1 MFQKLLSNKI
11 FRYFIAAGLATVV
24 DVVVYFITYNFIL
37 SKRDFAITEIIV
49 VSAPSISLVISFSCG
64 LFTNFV
70 ISKYYVFT
78 ESNIRGRH
86 QLMRYVM
93 VALFIL
99 MLNYFFMSLLIRGLG
114 WYPTIARVVSA
125 LTIGAASF
133 VIHKVFSFKVQRTE

>member
-1 MFQKLLSNKI
+1 MIQKILNNKV

-24 DVVVYFITYNFIL
+24 DVVVYFITYNYIL
-37 SKRDFAITEIIV
+37 FKQDFSITDVIV

-64 LFTNFV
+64 LLTNFV

-99 MLNYFFMSLLIRGLG
+99 MLNYFCMSFLIKGLG
-114 WYPTIARVVSA
+114 WYPTVSRIASA
-125 LTIGAASF
+125 LSIGLLSF
-133 VIHKVFSFKVQRTE
+133 VIHKVFSFKVKKSD